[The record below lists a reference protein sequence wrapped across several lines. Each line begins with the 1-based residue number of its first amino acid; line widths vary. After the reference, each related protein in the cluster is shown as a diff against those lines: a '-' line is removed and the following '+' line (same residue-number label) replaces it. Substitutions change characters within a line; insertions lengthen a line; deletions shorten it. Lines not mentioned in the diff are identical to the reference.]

1 MVRTHNIGHLRDVR
15 RLVVAMSRARLGL
28 YVFARVNLFK
38 NCFELTPAFN
48 LLCSRPVDGLYLC
61 PNEVHPTSRQAN
73 VKAPNPLV
81 VHDMPKM
88 CKFVYDF
95 YAQKVAA
102 LTEISRPAKSIPTL
116 EDAKVGEV
124 KSEHK
129 PSQHPGKFE
138 KNQLIICQN
147 DLSDNCTF
155 ELLGDDRDSDDEMEG
170 KTSKPKVFNEIVN
183 EVDA

>member
-1 MVRTHNIGHLRDVR
+1 MIGVPHKITTVDKYQGQQNDYILLSLVRTRNIGHLRDVR

-48 LLCSRPVDGLYLC
+48 ILCSRPVDGLHLC

-73 VKAPNPLV
+73 VAAPNPLIV
-81 VHDMPKM
+81 QDMSQM

-102 LTEISRPAKSIPTL
+102 MSQISAKNVPKIVPKLDESKVTEAKAERKT
-116 EDAKVGEV
+116 G
-124 KSEHK
+124 
-129 PSQHPGKFE
+129 QHPA
-138 KNQLIICQN
+138 
-147 DLSDNCTF
+147 
-155 ELLGDDRDSDDEMEG
+155 DDRDSDEEME
-170 KTSKPKVFNEIVN
+170 KSQFKEIVN
-183 EVDA
+183 EVGN